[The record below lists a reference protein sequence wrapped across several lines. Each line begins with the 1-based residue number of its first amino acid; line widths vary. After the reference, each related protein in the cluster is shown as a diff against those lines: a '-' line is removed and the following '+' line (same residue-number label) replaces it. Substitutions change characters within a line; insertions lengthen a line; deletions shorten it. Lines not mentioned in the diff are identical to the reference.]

1 MKMTKIFA
9 ALAAAAVSASSFA
22 AMTFSSAS
30 AAGEVVAIAG
40 IRGQAGTYTYWGED
54 DNSGTVTVKDA
65 EIDGNAQ
72 YEARWDITG
81 DGTGSIEFLILDL
94 KKPADGENEFTT
106 DTYPDLNVTVDALY
120 IDGEEIALTQSADA
134 YDLAYYESEGKNG
147 SRAYFVANWGVNSG
161 VDLGVS
167 KEQPITS
174 SVKVLFTVSG
184 LYNDGTSNVTE
195 DAPVDEETDA
205 PADEETDAPTDEET
219 DAPADEETDAPA
231 EEETDAPADEE
242 SSANDE
248 ESSNDESSKDESS
261 EDESSEDESSKKD
274 ESSKD
279 ESSKKEE
286 SNKDSNGGK
295 NEQSAGTG
303 VAGVGMAV
311 AGIALAA
318 TAAVVSRKRK

>member
-30 AAGEVVAIAG
+30 AAGEIAVAQIC
-40 IRGQAGTYTYWGED
+40 GQFGTYQYWGPD
-54 DNSGTVTVKDA
+54 KVTGACSGTSA
-65 EIDGNAQ
+65 AIDGNAQ
-72 YEARWDITG
+72 YQATISIDEEG
-81 DGTGSIEFLILDL
+81 GSETMEFLILEI
-94 KKPADGENEFTT
+94 KGANTTADNAEFTS
-106 DTYPDLNVTVDALY
+106 DMYPDLNITVDS
-120 IDGEEIALTQSADA
+120 ISVDGAEYSFTDNADA
-134 YDLAYYESEGKNG
+134 YKLAWYEGSGHVRIFLTDTWNING
-147 SRAYFVANWGVNSG
+147 GN
-161 VDLGVS
+161 DLGLQTTVTD
-167 KEQPITS
+167 EI
-174 SVKVLFTVSG
+174 KVVFTVSG

-248 ESSNDESSKDESS
+248 ESSEDESSKDESS
-261 EDESSEDESSKKD
+261 KDESSEDESSKKD

-311 AGIALAA
+311 AGIALAV

>member
-30 AAGEVVAIAG
+30 AAVTEIP
-40 IRGQAGTYTYWGED
+40 YTQSEGSLST
-54 DNSGTVTVKDA
+54 DN
-65 EIDGNAQ
+65 DGRSVRRNIFNIWTTPQ
-72 YEARWDITG
+72 
-81 DGTGSIEFLILDL
+81 
-94 KKPADGENEFTT
+94 TT
-106 DTYPDLNVTVDALY
+106 DIAQETEIINNVTVNFTVEGLN
-120 IDGEEIALTQSADA
+120 DGDVANAWIAGSIAGASVWTLADA
-134 YDLAYYESEGKNG
+134 GDNAIELNGNGDYSVSWLVPSDSSTIDCLILQTDINYFSYGDFETLEGSGINLTI
-147 SRAYFVANWGVNSG
+147 NS
-161 VDLGVS
+161 
-167 KEQPITS
+167 IT
-174 SVKVLFTVSG
+174 TG
-184 LYNDGTSNVTE
+184 ID

-248 ESSNDESSKDESS
+248 ESSEDESSKDESS
-261 EDESSEDESSKKD
+261 KDESSEDESSKKD

-279 ESSKKEE
+279 ESSKKED